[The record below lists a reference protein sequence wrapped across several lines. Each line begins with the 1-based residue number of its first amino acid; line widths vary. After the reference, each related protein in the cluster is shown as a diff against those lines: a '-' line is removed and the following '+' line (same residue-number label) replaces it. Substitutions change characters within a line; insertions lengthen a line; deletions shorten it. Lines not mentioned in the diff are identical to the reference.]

1 MNTIKIQV
9 GNDVKLRI
17 RPTYQDKTPISTSSL
32 TKVAVYVGTEG
43 HYAPVS
49 SSIPNAEWIEF
60 TIPSSYVVGKY
71 NVRLIAV
78 MAGSNLQCT
87 YENLFEIVPYGNDI
101 NYAEYVTDFVMVGM
115 SSAQVNALVNELNDL
130 IEYYNQRLEDIAAAP
145 EQFADLVSMLQEL
158 VNNISNVATK
168 DDVQTILTALSV
180 TEAEVTNLLTELDN
194 QASSTTNL
202 STEQDSAS
210 TNPSTYSDNEQPCKE
225 HNDSHPQM
233 GDRQTNRNP
242 CGYCWCPQRSR
253 FRRIQSQCSAI
264 ISQCRRLVRRKRSIN
279 CRLSRI
285 RCRKRSI
292 YRQFRIL
299 RRRKRSQRS

>member
-17 RPTYQDKTPISTSSL
+17 RPTYQDKTPISTSNL

-49 SSIPNAEWIEF
+49 STIPNAEWIEF

-101 NYAEYVTDFVMVGM
+101 NYAEYLTDFVMVGM

-168 DDVQTILTALSV
+168 DDVQTILNALSV

-194 QASSTTNL
+194 KSASTNL
-202 STEQDSAS
+202 LSESDSAS
-210 TNPSTYSDNEQPCKE
+210 TNHSNASDNE
-225 HNDSHPQM
+225 
-233 GDRQTNRNP
+233 
-242 CGYCWCPQRSR
+242 
-253 FRRIQSQCSAI
+253 
-264 ISQCRRLVRRKRSIN
+264 
-279 CRLSRI
+279 
-285 RCRKRSI
+285 
-292 YRQFRIL
+292 
-299 RRRKRSQRS
+299 

>member
-1 MNTIKIQV
+1 MNTLKIQV

-43 HYAPVS
+43 HYTHVS
-49 SSIPNAEWIEF
+49 STIPNAEWIEF

-115 SSAQVNALVNELNDL
+115 SSAQVNALVNELNGL

-168 DDVQTILTALSV
+168 DDVQTILSALSV

-194 QASSTTNL
+194 QSATANL
-202 STEQDSAS
+202 LSESDSAS
-210 TNPSTYSDNEQPCKE
+210 NNHSNASDNE
-225 HNDSHPQM
+225 
-233 GDRQTNRNP
+233 
-242 CGYCWCPQRSR
+242 
-253 FRRIQSQCSAI
+253 
-264 ISQCRRLVRRKRSIN
+264 
-279 CRLSRI
+279 
-285 RCRKRSI
+285 
-292 YRQFRIL
+292 
-299 RRRKRSQRS
+299 

>member
-1 MNTIKIQV
+1 MNTLKIQV

-49 SSIPNAEWIEF
+49 STIPNAEWIEF

-130 IEYYNQRLEDIAAAP
+130 IEYYNHRLEDIAAAP

-168 DDVQTILTALSV
+168 DDVQTILSALSV

-194 QASSTTNL
+194 ESATTNIL
-202 STEQDSAS
+202 SESDSAS
-210 TNPSTYSDNEQPCKE
+210 PNPSTSSDNE
-225 HNDSHPQM
+225 
-233 GDRQTNRNP
+233 
-242 CGYCWCPQRSR
+242 
-253 FRRIQSQCSAI
+253 
-264 ISQCRRLVRRKRSIN
+264 
-279 CRLSRI
+279 
-285 RCRKRSI
+285 
-292 YRQFRIL
+292 
-299 RRRKRSQRS
+299 

>member
-17 RPTYQDKTPISTSSL
+17 RPTYQDKTPISTSNLS
-32 TKVAVYVGTEG
+32 KVAVYVGTEG
-43 HYAPVS
+43 HYTPVS
-49 SSIPNAEWIEF
+49 STIPNGEWIEF

-101 NYAEYVTDFVMVGM
+101 NYAEYLTDFVMVGM
-115 SSAQVNALVNELNDL
+115 SSAQVNALVNELNDV

-158 VNNISNVATK
+158 VNNISSVATK
-168 DDVQTILTALSV
+168 DDVQTVLNALSV

-202 STEQDSAS
+202 
-210 TNPSTYSDNEQPCKE
+210 
-225 HNDSHPQM
+225 
-233 GDRQTNRNP
+233 
-242 CGYCWCPQRSR
+242 
-253 FRRIQSQCSAI
+253 
-264 ISQCRRLVRRKRSIN
+264 
-279 CRLSRI
+279 
-285 RCRKRSI
+285 
-292 YRQFRIL
+292 
-299 RRRKRSQRS
+299 

>member
-17 RPTYQDKTPISTSSL
+17 RPTYQDKTPISTANL

-49 SSIPNAEWIEF
+49 STIPNAEWIEF

-194 QASSTTNL
+194 QSASTNL
-202 STEQDSAS
+202 LSESDSAS
-210 TNPSTYSDNEQPCKE
+210 TNHSNASDNE
-225 HNDSHPQM
+225 
-233 GDRQTNRNP
+233 
-242 CGYCWCPQRSR
+242 
-253 FRRIQSQCSAI
+253 
-264 ISQCRRLVRRKRSIN
+264 
-279 CRLSRI
+279 
-285 RCRKRSI
+285 
-292 YRQFRIL
+292 
-299 RRRKRSQRS
+299 

>member
-1 MNTIKIQV
+1 M
-9 GNDVKLRI
+9 RI
-17 RPTYQDKTPISTSSL
+17 RPTYQDKTPISTSNL

-49 SSIPNAEWIEF
+49 STIPNAEWIEF

-145 EQFADLVSMLQEL
+145 EQFADLVQMLQEL

-168 DDVQTILTALSV
+168 DDVQTILNALSV

-194 QASSTTNL
+194 QSASTNL
-202 STEQDSAS
+202 LSESDSAS
-210 TNPSTYSDNEQPCKE
+210 TNHSNASDNE
-225 HNDSHPQM
+225 
-233 GDRQTNRNP
+233 
-242 CGYCWCPQRSR
+242 
-253 FRRIQSQCSAI
+253 
-264 ISQCRRLVRRKRSIN
+264 
-279 CRLSRI
+279 
-285 RCRKRSI
+285 
-292 YRQFRIL
+292 
-299 RRRKRSQRS
+299 

>member
-1 MNTIKIQV
+1 MYMNTLKIQV

-49 SSIPNAEWIEF
+49 STIPNAEWIEF
-60 TIPSSYVVGKY
+60 SIPSSYVVGKY

-101 NYAEYVTDFVMVGM
+101 NYAEYVTEFVMVGM

-158 VNNISNVATK
+158 VNNISKVATK
-168 DDVQTILTALSV
+168 DDVQTILTEISV
-180 TEAEVTNLLTELDN
+180 TEAEVTNLLNELDN
-194 QASSTTNL
+194 Q
-202 STEQDSAS
+202 SAS
-210 TNPSTYSDNEQPCKE
+210 TNLLSESDSSSANPSNASNNE
-225 HNDSHPQM
+225 
-233 GDRQTNRNP
+233 
-242 CGYCWCPQRSR
+242 
-253 FRRIQSQCSAI
+253 
-264 ISQCRRLVRRKRSIN
+264 
-279 CRLSRI
+279 
-285 RCRKRSI
+285 
-292 YRQFRIL
+292 
-299 RRRKRSQRS
+299 

>member
-202 STEQDSAS
+202 STEQDSES
-210 TNPSTYSDNEQPCKE
+210 TNPSTYSDNE
-225 HNDSHPQM
+225 
-233 GDRQTNRNP
+233 
-242 CGYCWCPQRSR
+242 
-253 FRRIQSQCSAI
+253 
-264 ISQCRRLVRRKRSIN
+264 
-279 CRLSRI
+279 
-285 RCRKRSI
+285 
-292 YRQFRIL
+292 
-299 RRRKRSQRS
+299 

>member
-1 MNTIKIQV
+1 MNTLKIQV

-49 SSIPNAEWIEF
+49 STIPNAEWIEF

-130 IEYYNQRLEDIAAAP
+130 IESYNQRLEDIAAAP

-168 DDVQTILTALSV
+168 DDVQTILSAISV

-194 QASSTTNL
+194 KSATTNL
-202 STEQDSAS
+202 LSESDSAS
-210 TNPSTYSDNEQPCKE
+210 TNPSTSSENE
-225 HNDSHPQM
+225 
-233 GDRQTNRNP
+233 
-242 CGYCWCPQRSR
+242 
-253 FRRIQSQCSAI
+253 
-264 ISQCRRLVRRKRSIN
+264 
-279 CRLSRI
+279 
-285 RCRKRSI
+285 
-292 YRQFRIL
+292 
-299 RRRKRSQRS
+299 

>member
-1 MNTIKIQV
+1 MNTLKIQV

-17 RPTYQDKTPISTSSL
+17 RPTYQDKTPISTANL
-32 TKVAVYVGTEG
+32 TKVSVYVGTEG

-49 SSIPNAEWIEF
+49 STIPNAEWIEF

-87 YENLFEIVPYGNDI
+87 YENLFEIVPYGNYI
-101 NYAEYVTDFVMVGM
+101 NYDEYITDFVMVGM

-145 EQFADLVSMLQEL
+145 EQFADLVQMLQEL

-168 DDVQTILTALSV
+168 DDVQTILSALSV

-194 QASSTTNL
+194 QTVSTTIL
-202 STEQDSAS
+202 SESDSS
-210 TNPSTYSDNEQPCKE
+210 YTNPSTSSDNE
-225 HNDSHPQM
+225 
-233 GDRQTNRNP
+233 
-242 CGYCWCPQRSR
+242 
-253 FRRIQSQCSAI
+253 
-264 ISQCRRLVRRKRSIN
+264 
-279 CRLSRI
+279 
-285 RCRKRSI
+285 
-292 YRQFRIL
+292 
-299 RRRKRSQRS
+299 

>member
-168 DDVQTILTALSV
+168 DDVQTILSALSV

-210 TNPSTYSDNEQPCKE
+210 TNPSTYSDNE
-225 HNDSHPQM
+225 
-233 GDRQTNRNP
+233 
-242 CGYCWCPQRSR
+242 
-253 FRRIQSQCSAI
+253 
-264 ISQCRRLVRRKRSIN
+264 
-279 CRLSRI
+279 
-285 RCRKRSI
+285 
-292 YRQFRIL
+292 
-299 RRRKRSQRS
+299 

>member
-1 MNTIKIQV
+1 MNTLKIQV

-49 SSIPNAEWIEF
+49 STIPNAEWIEF
-60 TIPSSYVVGKY
+60 SIPSSYVVGKY

-101 NYAEYVTDFVMVGM
+101 NYAEYVTEFVMVGM

-158 VNNISNVATK
+158 VNNISKVATK
-168 DDVQTILTALSV
+168 DDVQTILTEISV
-180 TEAEVTNLLTELDN
+180 TEAEVTNLLNELDN
-194 QASSTTNL
+194 Q
-202 STEQDSAS
+202 SAS
-210 TNPSTYSDNEQPCKE
+210 TNLLSESDSSSANPSNASNNE
-225 HNDSHPQM
+225 
-233 GDRQTNRNP
+233 
-242 CGYCWCPQRSR
+242 
-253 FRRIQSQCSAI
+253 
-264 ISQCRRLVRRKRSIN
+264 
-279 CRLSRI
+279 
-285 RCRKRSI
+285 
-292 YRQFRIL
+292 
-299 RRRKRSQRS
+299 

>member
-17 RPTYQDKTPISTSSL
+17 RPTYQDKTPISTANL

-49 SSIPNAEWIEF
+49 STIPNAEWIEF

-130 IEYYNQRLEDIAAAP
+130 IEYYNKRLEDIAAAP

-194 QASSTTNL
+194 QSASTNL
-202 STEQDSAS
+202 LSESDSAS
-210 TNPSTYSDNEQPCKE
+210 TNHSNASDNE
-225 HNDSHPQM
+225 
-233 GDRQTNRNP
+233 
-242 CGYCWCPQRSR
+242 
-253 FRRIQSQCSAI
+253 
-264 ISQCRRLVRRKRSIN
+264 
-279 CRLSRI
+279 
-285 RCRKRSI
+285 
-292 YRQFRIL
+292 
-299 RRRKRSQRS
+299 

>member
-17 RPTYQDKTPISTSSL
+17 RPTYQDKTPISTSNLS
-32 TKVAVYVGTEG
+32 KVAVYVGTEG
-43 HYAPVS
+43 HYAPVYS
-49 SSIPNAEWIEF
+49 TIPNAEWIEF

-71 NVRLIAV
+71 SVRLIAV

-145 EQFADLVSMLQEL
+145 EQFADLVQMLQEL

-168 DDVQTILTALSV
+168 DDVQTILSALSV
-180 TEAEVTNLLTELDN
+180 TEAEITNLLTELDN
-194 QASSTTNL
+194 QTSTSNL
-202 STEQDSAS
+202 S
-210 TNPSTYSDNEQPCKE
+210 
-225 HNDSHPQM
+225 NDSS
-233 GDRQTNRNP
+233 NE
-242 CGYCWCPQRSR
+242 
-253 FRRIQSQCSAI
+253 
-264 ISQCRRLVRRKRSIN
+264 
-279 CRLSRI
+279 
-285 RCRKRSI
+285 
-292 YRQFRIL
+292 
-299 RRRKRSQRS
+299 

>member
-210 TNPSTYSDNEQPCKE
+210 TNPSTYSDNE
-225 HNDSHPQM
+225 
-233 GDRQTNRNP
+233 
-242 CGYCWCPQRSR
+242 
-253 FRRIQSQCSAI
+253 
-264 ISQCRRLVRRKRSIN
+264 
-279 CRLSRI
+279 
-285 RCRKRSI
+285 
-292 YRQFRIL
+292 
-299 RRRKRSQRS
+299 

>member
-49 SSIPNAEWIEF
+49 STIPNAEWIEF

-101 NYAEYVTDFVMVGM
+101 NYAEYVSDFVMVGM

-194 QASSTTNL
+194 QSAAANLLSESDSS
-202 STEQDSAS
+202 SANHS
-210 TNPSTYSDNEQPCKE
+210 NASDNE
-225 HNDSHPQM
+225 
-233 GDRQTNRNP
+233 
-242 CGYCWCPQRSR
+242 
-253 FRRIQSQCSAI
+253 
-264 ISQCRRLVRRKRSIN
+264 
-279 CRLSRI
+279 
-285 RCRKRSI
+285 
-292 YRQFRIL
+292 
-299 RRRKRSQRS
+299 

>member
-49 SSIPNAEWIEF
+49 STIPNAEWIEF

-101 NYAEYVTDFVMVGM
+101 NYAEYVADFVMVGM

-168 DDVQTILTALSV
+168 DDVQTILSALSV

-194 QASSTTNL
+194 QSSSTSIL
-202 STEQDSAS
+202 SESDSAS
-210 TNPSTYSDNEQPCKE
+210 TNPSTSSDNE
-225 HNDSHPQM
+225 
-233 GDRQTNRNP
+233 
-242 CGYCWCPQRSR
+242 
-253 FRRIQSQCSAI
+253 
-264 ISQCRRLVRRKRSIN
+264 
-279 CRLSRI
+279 
-285 RCRKRSI
+285 
-292 YRQFRIL
+292 
-299 RRRKRSQRS
+299 

>member
-17 RPTYQDKTPISTSSL
+17 RPTYQDKTPISTSNL
-32 TKVAVYVGTEG
+32 TKVAVYVGTDG

-49 SSIPNAEWIEF
+49 STIPNAEWIEF

-115 SSAQVNALVNELNDL
+115 SSAQVNALVNELNEL

-168 DDVQTILTALSV
+168 DDVQTILNALSV

-194 QASSTTNL
+194 QSASTTNL
-202 STEQDSAS
+202 STEQE
-210 TNPSTYSDNEQPCKE
+210 NE
-225 HNDSHPQM
+225 
-233 GDRQTNRNP
+233 
-242 CGYCWCPQRSR
+242 
-253 FRRIQSQCSAI
+253 
-264 ISQCRRLVRRKRSIN
+264 
-279 CRLSRI
+279 
-285 RCRKRSI
+285 
-292 YRQFRIL
+292 
-299 RRRKRSQRS
+299 

>member
-1 MNTIKIQV
+1 MNTLKIQV

-17 RPTYQDKTPISTSSL
+17 RPTYQDKTPISTASL

-49 SSIPNAEWIEF
+49 STIPNAEWIEF

-130 IEYYNQRLEDIAAAP
+130 IEYYNKRLEDIAAAP

-168 DDVQTILTALSV
+168 DDVQTILSALSV
-180 TEAEVTNLLTELDN
+180 TEAEVTNLLAELDN
-194 QASSTTNL
+194 KSAAANL
-202 STEQDSAS
+202 LSESDSES
-210 TNPSTYSDNEQPCKE
+210 TNPSTSSNNE
-225 HNDSHPQM
+225 
-233 GDRQTNRNP
+233 
-242 CGYCWCPQRSR
+242 
-253 FRRIQSQCSAI
+253 
-264 ISQCRRLVRRKRSIN
+264 
-279 CRLSRI
+279 
-285 RCRKRSI
+285 
-292 YRQFRIL
+292 
-299 RRRKRSQRS
+299 

>member
-17 RPTYQDKTPISTSSL
+17 RPTYQDKTPISTSNL

-49 SSIPNAEWIEF
+49 STIPNAEWIEF

-180 TEAEVTNLLTELDN
+180 TEAEVTNILTELDN
-194 QASSTTNL
+194 QSASTNL
-202 STEQDSAS
+202 LSESDSAS
-210 TNPSTYSDNEQPCKE
+210 TNHSNASDNE
-225 HNDSHPQM
+225 
-233 GDRQTNRNP
+233 
-242 CGYCWCPQRSR
+242 
-253 FRRIQSQCSAI
+253 
-264 ISQCRRLVRRKRSIN
+264 
-279 CRLSRI
+279 
-285 RCRKRSI
+285 
-292 YRQFRIL
+292 
-299 RRRKRSQRS
+299 

>member
-1 MNTIKIQV
+1 MNTLKIQV

-49 SSIPNAEWIEF
+49 STIPNAEWIEF
-60 TIPSSYVVGKY
+60 SIPSSYVVGKY

-101 NYAEYVTDFVMVGM
+101 NYAEYVTDFVLVGM

-145 EQFADLVSMLQEL
+145 EQFADLVQMLQEL

-168 DDVQTILTALSV
+168 DDVQTILSALSV

-194 QASSTTNL
+194 QSESANL
-202 STEQDSAS
+202 LSESDSAS
-210 TNPSTYSDNEQPCKE
+210 ANPSNASDNE
-225 HNDSHPQM
+225 
-233 GDRQTNRNP
+233 
-242 CGYCWCPQRSR
+242 
-253 FRRIQSQCSAI
+253 
-264 ISQCRRLVRRKRSIN
+264 
-279 CRLSRI
+279 
-285 RCRKRSI
+285 
-292 YRQFRIL
+292 
-299 RRRKRSQRS
+299 

>member
-1 MNTIKIQV
+1 MNTLKIQV

-17 RPTYQDKTPISTSSL
+17 RPTYQDKTPISTANL

-49 SSIPNAEWIEF
+49 STIPNAEWIEF
-60 TIPSSYVVGKY
+60 SIQSSYVVGKY

-130 IEYYNQRLEDIAAAP
+130 IEYYNKRLEDIAAAP
-145 EQFADLVSMLQEL
+145 EQFADLVQMLQEL

-168 DDVQTILTALSV
+168 DDVKTIISALSV

-194 QASSTTNL
+194 QSESTSL
-202 STEQDSAS
+202 STESDSAS
-210 TNPSTYSDNEQPCKE
+210 TNHSNNSSNE
-225 HNDSHPQM
+225 
-233 GDRQTNRNP
+233 
-242 CGYCWCPQRSR
+242 
-253 FRRIQSQCSAI
+253 
-264 ISQCRRLVRRKRSIN
+264 
-279 CRLSRI
+279 
-285 RCRKRSI
+285 
-292 YRQFRIL
+292 
-299 RRRKRSQRS
+299 

>member
-1 MNTIKIQV
+1 MNTLKIQV

-49 SSIPNAEWIEF
+49 STIPNAEWIEF
-60 TIPSSYVVGKY
+60 SIPSSYVVGKY

-130 IEYYNQRLEDIAAAP
+130 IEYYNKRLEDIAAAP
-145 EQFADLVSMLQEL
+145 EQFADLVQMLQEL

-168 DDVQTILTALSV
+168 DDVQTILSALSV

-194 QASSTTNL
+194 Q
-202 STEQDSAS
+202 SAS
-210 TNPSTYSDNEQPCKE
+210 TNLLSESDSASANPLTASDNE
-225 HNDSHPQM
+225 
-233 GDRQTNRNP
+233 
-242 CGYCWCPQRSR
+242 
-253 FRRIQSQCSAI
+253 
-264 ISQCRRLVRRKRSIN
+264 
-279 CRLSRI
+279 
-285 RCRKRSI
+285 
-292 YRQFRIL
+292 
-299 RRRKRSQRS
+299 